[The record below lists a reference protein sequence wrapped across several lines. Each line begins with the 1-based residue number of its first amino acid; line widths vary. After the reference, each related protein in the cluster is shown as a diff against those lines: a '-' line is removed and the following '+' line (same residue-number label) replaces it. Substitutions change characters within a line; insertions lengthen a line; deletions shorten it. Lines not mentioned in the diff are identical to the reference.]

1 MRQIDPFTDLATLF
15 SMVTTAS
22 PVLHGTVPGRE
33 RSAATRTTRP
43 WRRLRHTLRLWQ
55 QRTRGRQQLRE
66 FDDHMLRDI
75 GITRLQANAEAT
87 KPFWRA

>member
-22 PVLHGTVPGRE
+22 PVFRATVGGQGR
-33 RSAATRTTRP
+33 RAATHTPRP
-43 WRRLRHTLRLWQ
+43 WRRLLNALRLWQ
-55 QRTRGRQQLRE
+55 QRARGRQQLRE

-75 GITRLQANAEAT
+75 GITRLQAEAEAT

>member
-22 PVLHGTVPGRE
+22 PVLRETVPGRG

-43 WRRLRHTLRLWQ
+43 WRRLLNAVRLWQ
-55 QRTRGRQQLRE
+55 QRAHGRQQLRA

-75 GITRLQANAEAT
+75 GVTRLQAEAEAT

>member
-15 SMVTTAS
+15 STVTTAS
-22 PVLHGTVPGRE
+22 RVLRGTVPRQGR
-33 RSAATRTTRP
+33 RAAMPATGS
-43 WRRLRHTLRLWQ
+43 WRRLLHTLRLWQ
-55 QRTRGRQQLRE
+55 QRARGRQQLRL

-75 GITRLQANAEAT
+75 GVTRLQAEAEAT